1 MRIAQK
7 VTSHLGIPDTM
18 SIARSLLL
26 ILPLTFASLAHA
38 AVYKCIDADGRVT
51 YTNDRTLARDCTP
64 LTTDL
69 PVSSVPAPQPRS
81 PAAQPPGATPAPGFP
96 RVTPDAQRARD
107 DTRRQILESELA
119 AEEEALKEAQAALT
133 EQESIRLGSERNYQR
148 VLDRLQPF
156 KDKVEL
162 HERNLEALRRELR
175 GLR

>member
-1 MRIAQK
+1 
-7 VTSHLGIPDTM
+7 M

-26 ILPLTFASLAHA
+26 ILPLTFAPLAHA
-38 AVYKCIDADGRVT
+38 TVYKCIDADGGVT

-81 PAAQPPGATPAPGFP
+81 PATQPPGATPDFP
-96 RVTPDAQRARD
+96 RVSPDAQRARD

-119 AEEEALKEAQAALT
+119 VEEAALKDARAALA

-162 HERNLEALRRELR
+162 HERNIEALRRELR
-175 GLR
+175 GLK